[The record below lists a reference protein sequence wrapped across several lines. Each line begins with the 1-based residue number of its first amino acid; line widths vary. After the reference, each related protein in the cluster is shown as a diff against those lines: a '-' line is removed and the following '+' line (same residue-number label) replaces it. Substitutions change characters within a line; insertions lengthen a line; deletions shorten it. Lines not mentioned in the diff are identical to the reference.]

1 MMIFTFV
8 CLRVKRDIGLPRFS
22 LMGRLASRVDNTLRG
37 RETRYLHAS
46 SRRRSDQLP
55 LKSGVFKKFFSSHP
69 RRKTDLLSRRR
80 SSLRTSLSVCLDATR
95 ANNEQ
100 KRSCVERKFEKYP
113 EGGVK
118 GSVQSRDSGQERK
131 NARTPRVK
139 VLGGYRSRCI

>member
-100 KRSCVERKFEKYP
+100 KRGAEVVLNGNSKNIRK
-113 EGGVK
+113 EGLK
-118 GSVQSRDSGQERK
+118 EACKAEIQDKSG
-131 NARTPRVK
+131 RTRVR
-139 VLGGYRSRCI
+139 LA

>member
-46 SRRRSDQLP
+46 SRRRSDPINFHLNRAC
-55 LKSGVFKKFFSSHP
+55 LKNSHP

-95 ANNEQ
+95 ANNKQ